1 MPRPS
6 MREHLIE
13 AAFDRF
19 HEHGFNGSGI
29 KDITDA
35 AGTPKGSF
43 YNHFDSKESMAVEVM
58 SRYARGRQ
66 MRMLADTSTSA
77 VDRVRAHFEFMSKD
91 LEQHD
96 YARGCLFGNFG
107 AELST
112 QSPVIRE
119 EVARRLAG
127 WESLLVAALGEAQ
140 EAGALASDADTAL
153 LARFLVSAWEGA
165 ALRAKITRNGT
176 PIDDFFA
183 VLNSLLQDAAP
194 ADGADTQ
201 NA

>member
-6 MREHLIE
+6 MREQLIE
-13 AAFDRF
+13 AASDRF

-29 KDITDA
+29 KDITDT

-58 SRYARGRQ
+58 SRYAHGRQ
-66 MRMLADTSTSA
+66 MRMLTATATPA
-77 VDRVRAHFEFMSKD
+77 VERIRVHFEYLSKD
-91 LEQHD
+91 LQQYG

-119 EVARRLAG
+119 EVARRLAV
-127 WESLLVAALGEAQ
+127 WESLLAAALGEAQ
-140 EAGALASDADTAL
+140 EAGALASRVDGAV
-153 LARFLVSAWEGA
+153 LARFLVDAWEGA
-165 ALRAKITRNGT
+165 ALRAKITRSGA
-176 PIDDFFA
+176 PLDDFFT
-183 VLNSLLQDAAP
+183 VFDSLTTVPPAA
-194 ADGADTQ
+194 GADSGK
-201 NA
+201 A